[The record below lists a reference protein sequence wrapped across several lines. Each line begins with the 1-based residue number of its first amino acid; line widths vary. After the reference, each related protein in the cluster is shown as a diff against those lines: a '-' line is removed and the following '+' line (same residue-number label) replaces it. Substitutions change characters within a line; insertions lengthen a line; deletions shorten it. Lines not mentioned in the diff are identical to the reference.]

1 MSKIDNKINEELK
14 QIKLENKKTDLKKMA
29 FIQEIKNGLGEEI
42 RKNPNKVIINK
53 KKKNKLID
61 LLNKFKNIFI

>member
-1 MSKIDNKINEELK
+1 MSKIDNKIKEELK
-14 QIKLENKKTDLKKMA
+14 QIKLENRKTDLKKMA